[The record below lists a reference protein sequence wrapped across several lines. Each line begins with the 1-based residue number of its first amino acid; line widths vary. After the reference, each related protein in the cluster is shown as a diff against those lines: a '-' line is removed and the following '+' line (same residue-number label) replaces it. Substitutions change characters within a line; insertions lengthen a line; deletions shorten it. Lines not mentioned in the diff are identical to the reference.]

1 MTIRHI
7 TYHILHKEQ
16 NGEAK
21 LELNPSPLT
30 PNEAHHNFLETLTKA
45 YHIEYEQVKGLVH
58 LIVMKTISQCLDS

>member
-30 PNEAHHNFLETLTKA
+30 PN
-45 YHIEYEQVKGLVH
+45 
-58 LIVMKTISQCLDS
+58 